1 MKTEYKIDDVK
12 CTFDF
17 VCPKKWED
25 LEINR
30 EGVRYCDHCYSDV
43 FLCTKQEEVDEAK
56 KLNRCIAV
64 ARVSRIIFMGEA
76 ISLTNLPLN
85 MNAGA
90 FQGFVEGWT
99 FRASY
104 NQLSLTLLLTPLAYS
119 LQAMRWNDVPI
130 TENWNTVS
138 PTLTWEYAT
147 IVA

>member
-64 ARVSRIIFMGEA
+64 ARVSRIIFMGAAIALKDRAFEVDHMLKEA
-76 ISLTNLPLN
+76 DELFAARTST
-85 MNAGA
+85 
-90 FQGFVEGWT
+90 
-99 FRASY
+99 
-104 NQLSLTLLLTPLAYS
+104 
-119 LQAMRWNDVPI
+119 
-130 TENWNTVS
+130 
-138 PTLTWEYAT
+138 YADGVLDSSSKKKT
-147 IVA
+147 KPKSRSKE